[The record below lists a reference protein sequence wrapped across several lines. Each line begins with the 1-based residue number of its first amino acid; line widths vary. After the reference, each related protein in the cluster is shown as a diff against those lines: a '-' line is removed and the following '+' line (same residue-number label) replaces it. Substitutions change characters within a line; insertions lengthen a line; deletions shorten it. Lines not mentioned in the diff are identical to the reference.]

1 MKKALVIVESVAKTK
16 TINKFLG
23 DRFRVMYSMGHVMDL
38 PQRKLGVDI
47 ENGFEP
53 RFIKIRKKE
62 DIVKKLQ
69 QAAAESDVVYV
80 ATDPDREGEAIAWHL
95 AQLLKRS
102 NPNIKRIL
110 FNEITESAVKR
121 AIENPLEIDQD
132 KVEAQKARRVL
143 DRLVGYQVS
152 PILWTTLYRGLS
164 AGRVQT
170 VALRLICEREEQI
183 EKFVPQEYWTI
194 TAELRDSEGEKFRSR
209 LIRIDGKKCEITNGI
224 RAQAIVDDLKRQIF
238 TVTHIEHKEV
248 SRNPSPPFTTS
259 TMQQEAS
266 KRLGFTTKRTMTVAQ
281 QLYEGVELGEEGSV
295 GLITYMRTDSTRI
308 AEEAL
313 SAVREYIASAYGTD
327 YLPREPRRFKA
338 KANAQDAH
346 EAIRPTSMAREPKKI
361 KKYLTPDQYK
371 LYELIWNRFVASQM
385 APARFERVTIDIEAG
400 TAPHYLFRTT
410 GSFVIFRGYLQ
421 VWEDVKE
428 PEMEE
433 GEEPEEMAVP
443 RKIREGEVLRLVDLI
458 PEQHFTKPPARYSE
472 SSLVKELDALGIG
485 RPSTYA
491 LIISTLLDRRY
502 VERSGR
508 QLVPTQ
514 LGRLVNGILVEHFP
528 DIFNVGFTA
537 QMEEQLD
544 KIESG
549 QKDFLSVVKAFY
561 GPFSQA
567 LHRMQNQAEALRES
581 LTEQTN
587 EKCPVCGGRLII
599 KWGRLGRFYAC
610 ERYPEECSFTKS
622 ADGDVVDNGEVCDVC
637 GRPMIVKVGRFG
649 RFLACSGYPE
659 CKNTK
664 PYSIGVPC
672 PRPDCDGKLVER
684 RSRRGRIF
692 YGCSNYPKCTFTSWY
707 KPVSI
712 ECPACGNPYLEER
725 TSQQRGV
732 YYVCPAC
739 KQEFDAET
747 VQLDEAVG
755 FSS

>member
-1 MKKALVIVESVAKTK
+1 MKKSLVIVESVAKTK

-38 PQRKLGVDI
+38 PQRKLGVDL

-53 RFIKIRKKE
+53 HFVKIRKKE

-102 NPNIKRIL
+102 NQNVKRIL
-110 FNEITESAVKR
+110 FNEITESAVKK

-152 PILWTTLYRGLS
+152 PILWSTLYRGLS

-170 VALRLICEREEQI
+170 VALRLICEREEEI

-194 TAELRDSEGEKFRSR
+194 TAELRDAEGEKFRSR
-209 LIRIDGKKCEITNGI
+209 LIRIDGKKAEIGNQI
-224 RAQAIVDDLKRQIF
+224 QAQAIIDDLKRQIF
-238 TVTHIEHKEV
+238 VVRRIEHKEV

-266 KRLGFTTKRTMTVAQ
+266 KRLGFTAKRTMAVAQ
-281 QLYEGVELGEEGSV
+281 QLYEGVELGPEGSV

-313 SAVREYIASAYGTD
+313 RAVREYIASAYGTD
-327 YLPREPRRFKA
+327 YLPKEPRRFKV
-338 KANAQDAH
+338 KAGAQDAH
-346 EAIRPTSMAREPKKI
+346 EAIRPTSMDREPRKI

-385 APARFERVTIDIEAG
+385 AAARFERVTIDIEAG
-400 TAPHYLFRTT
+400 EKPLYLFRTT
-410 GSFVIFRGYLQ
+410 GSVVLFRGYLQ
-421 VWEDVKE
+421 VWEEIRDAE
-428 PEMEE
+428 EE
-433 GEEPEEMAVP
+433 GGEEAEEMAVP
-443 RKIREGEVLRLVDLI
+443 RRIREQEVLRLVDLV

-472 SSLVKELDALGIG
+472 SSLVKELDTLGIG

-514 LGRLVNGILVEHFP
+514 LGRLVNKILVEHFP

-537 QMEEQLD
+537 RMEEQLD

-549 QKDFLSVVKAFY
+549 QENFLSVVKAFY

-567 LHRMQNQAEALRES
+567 LQRMQNKADSLRAS
-581 LTEQTN
+581 LTEDTS
-587 EKCPVCGGRLII
+587 ETCPVCGSALII

-610 ERYPEECSFTKS
+610 SRYPEECSFTKA
-622 ADGDVVDNGEVCDVC
+622 ADEDIVENGEVCDRC

-649 RFLACSGYPE
+649 RFMACTGYPE

-664 PYSIGVPC
+664 PYSVGVPC
-672 PRPDCDGKLVER
+672 PQQGCDGKLVEKR
-684 RSRRGRIF
+684 TRRGKLF
-692 YGCSNYPKCTFTSWY
+692 YSCSNYPKCTFATWN
-707 KPVSI
+707 KPVGI

-725 TSQQRGV
+725 SSQQRGV

-739 KQEFDAET
+739 KQEFDPET

-755 FSS
+755 FGS